1 MGGLSLKCLLDTQR
15 RTPVGGENATLASLE
30 FVAPGWTG
38 WVRRGQGEA
47 GQWGWDMRLGGNRC
61 REKADQG
68 GVQGGQGG
76 GRINS
81 VQSRRRVEEDE
92 TEPLTM
98 TLACGSL
105 LGAGGR

>member
-1 MGGLSLKCLLDTQR
+1 MPHWQVWNLSHLGGL
-15 RTPVGGENATLASLE
+15 GGCA
-30 FVAPGWTG
+30 GDG
-38 WVRRGQGEA
+38 GGA

-98 TLACGSL
+98 TLACSSL

>member
-1 MGGLSLKCLLDTQR
+1 MPHWQVWNPSHLGGL
-15 RTPVGGENATLASLE
+15 GGCA
-30 FVAPGWTG
+30 GDG
-38 WVRRGQGEA
+38 GG

-98 TLACGSL
+98 TLACSSL